1 MIGFRWV
8 WGGLRG
14 FGGAAGGLG
23 GSRGGR
29 LDPYRTLFAPLEV
42 LYGTRFGS

>member
-14 FGGAAGGLG
+14 FGGASGGRG
-23 GSRGGR
+23 RSRGGL
-29 LDPYRTLFAPLEV
+29 LDPCRTLFAPLEV
-42 LYGTRFGS
+42 LYSTRFGS